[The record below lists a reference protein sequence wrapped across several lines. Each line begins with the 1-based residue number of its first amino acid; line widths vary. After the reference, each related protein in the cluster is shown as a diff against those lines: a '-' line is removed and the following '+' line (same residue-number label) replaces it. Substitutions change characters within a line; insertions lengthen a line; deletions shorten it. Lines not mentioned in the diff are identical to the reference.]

1 MFPITVTLMSIVV
14 SVRSWCSAAVEG
26 PIDAGL
32 TSGVSGRI
40 VTPNHQ
46 PGMSWKPR
54 RLCVNP

>member
-1 MFPITVTLMSIVV
+1 MSMVV
-14 SVRSWCSAAVEG
+14 SVCSWCSAAVEG

-32 TSGVSGRI
+32 TSGVSGCI